1 MTNKHW
7 QFINRYGDNDKH
19 WWRFRYSPASS
30 GWTPTGIMLET
41 SGGGY
46 DESGRAFNILS
57 VMLRGRTLQLILPEI
72 VKPYIRTKFYTPDGA
87 DEPRTYTETFRREF
101 GFRAGDGAIHFHYG
115 EQVMEWPGDKSKVW
129 FYPWRETT
137 HIRHSIYDEAGELFA
152 TFTDDKMW
160 GDSYEARK
168 AIEAACPVKLFLFAE
183 NDGDLRVA
191 QCRIEE
197 REWRRGRG
205 LWRWL
210 LAWKPNMVRRSL
222 AIEYSSEVGRRKGS
236 WKGGTIG
243 TGIDMEKGELP
254 IEAFTRHCK
263 KEGLHFIADVTELKK
278 TDLCQDL
285 TFAQIGKAISS
296 LGLFW
301 PDMCKLVTRIYR
313 AGLVPVFDKEK
324 AVMKAWPAGPVNAV
338 RKGDVIDMPQD
349 EGHAPFEPGTVA
361 AMMADG
367 GVEGQWGSPMVIRQV
382 SDEEF
387 RRMVEGAAADGTVNA
402 AMHEEFEAR
411 GLDTAQIPVVD
422 PTADARALHEY
433 WRSRDDLIMPPPVQD
448 AGPLESTAMAG
459 CDTGRNSFGVMAEI
473 EGFEKSSDHE
483 K

>member
-1 MTNKHW
+1 MNRHW
-7 QFINRYGDNDKH
+7 QFINRHTETEKH
-19 WWRFRYSPASS
+19 WWRLRLSTSAVYRTYGAMLS
-30 GWTPTGIMLET
+30 TG
-41 SGGGY
+41 GGGY
-46 DESGRAFNILS
+46 DESDKPHNILT
-57 VMLRGRTLQLILPEI
+57 LAFGGRYLGLILPGWI
-72 VKPYIRTKFYTPDGA
+72 KPYTRTKFYTPDGH
-87 DEPRTYTETFRREF
+87 DTPRPYTETFRREF

-137 HIRHSIYDEAGELFA
+137 HIRRSLYDEAGALFA

-222 AIEYSSEVGRRKGS
+222 AIEYSDEVGRRKGS

-243 TGIDMEKGELP
+243 CGIDMEKGELP

-367 GVEGQWGSPMVIRQV
+367 QVEGQWGSDRVVTDAQFQTMVQ
-382 SDEEF
+382 S
-387 RRMVEGAAADGTVNA
+387 AAADGTINA

-411 GLDTAQIPVVD
+411 GLDTAIIPPMPAWPRTEQEEMAERIRTVQQ
-422 PTADARALHEY
+422 ADTK
-433 WRSRDDLIMPPPVQD
+433 
-448 AGPLESTAMAG
+448 STA
-459 CDTGRNSFGVMAEI
+459 GRASIKKSHRG
-473 EGFEKSSDHE
+473 EGENFID
-483 K
+483 

>member
-1 MTNKHW
+1 MNRHW
-7 QFINRYGDNDKH
+7 QFINRHTETEKH
-19 WWRFRYSPASS
+19 WWRLRLSTSAVYRTYGAMLS
-30 GWTPTGIMLET
+30 TG
-41 SGGGY
+41 GGGY
-46 DESGRAFNILS
+46 DESDKPHNILT
-57 VMLRGRTLQLILPEI
+57 LAFGGRYLGLLLPGWI
-72 VKPYIRTKFYTPDGA
+72 KPYTRTKFYTPDGH
-87 DEPRTYTETFRREF
+87 DTPRSYTETFRREF

-137 HIRHSIYDEAGELFA
+137 HIRHSLYDDAGDFFA
-152 TFTDDKMW
+152 DMPDHRP
-160 GDSYEARK
+160 ARLSDINNWK
-168 AIEAACPVKLFLFAE
+168 ARNALEAACPVRLFLFAE

-222 AIEYSSEVGRRKGS
+222 AIEYSDEVGRRKGS

-243 TGIDMEKGELP
+243 CGIDMEKGELP

-367 GVEGQWGSPMVIRQV
+367 QVEGQWGSDRVVTDAQFQTMVQ
-382 SDEEF
+382 S
-387 RRMVEGAAADGTVNA
+387 AAADGTINA

-411 GLDTAQIPVVD
+411 GLDTAIIPPMPARPHTEQEEMAERIRTVQQ
-422 PTADARALHEY
+422 ADTK
-433 WRSRDDLIMPPPVQD
+433 
-448 AGPLESTAMAG
+448 STA
-459 CDTGRNSFGVMAEI
+459 GRASIKKSHRG
-473 EGFEKSSDHE
+473 EGENFID
-483 K
+483 